1 MPASIISDSL
11 TVPTPVCTVYLSVLG
26 QDPSSETAK
35 EQQQDTLDA
44 LNNAK
49 GFIRREIGHQIK
61 LRHVPDLVFK
71 IDRSMEYGRHISKI
85 IDGLD
90 IDHSDD
96 EGNSL

>member
-1 MPASIISDSL
+1 MRS
-11 TVPTPVCTVYLSVLG
+11 TMRKV
-26 QDPSSETAK
+26 SSAE
-35 EQQQDTLDA
+35 
-44 LNNAK
+44 
-49 GFIRREIGHQIK
+49 EIGHQIK

-85 IDGLD
+85 IDELD